1 MNLKDFRPDLPD
13 FNEDEEQPE
22 KKYDMGTEAPAYD
35 PDINH
40 IKIEKLSKKITLISV
55 LLPCLLGIIIF
66 FAYLDMRGKVAD
78 ANLNKQTE
86 VEKISQ
92 QFQEQLS
99 ALDVKAEKNRF
110 DLESMDKK
118 TVGMEGQI
126 AKLTTSKADSA
137 GINDQLAK
145 IDTRVT
151 NNTNQNKL
159 TLQAIERVNKEL
171 LSSQAGIQSELDKNI
186 KQTKEDLSAFKKGLD
201 SKLAALGNYDQQ
213 LGELQKDLSLM
224 DKKLKKME
232 QDSLSQAKLDEK
244 IRSLREELNANIT
257 KLDKQV
263 QGLDLKLTTN
273 ISRLQKELDAAS
285 NTSSSPLP
293 QKTQVSEPVKPK
305 PQVNIDSSTPSSI
318 KQKPLTD

>member
-1 MNLKDFRPDLPD
+1 MNLKDFRPDIPD
-13 FNEDEEQPE
+13 FNEDEELPE
-22 KKYDMGTEAPAYD
+22 KKYDMGTETPDYH

-40 IKIEKLSKKITLISV
+40 LQIEKLSRRITLISI
-55 LLPCLLGIIIF
+55 LLPCLMAIIIF

-118 TVGMEGQI
+118 TVGIEGQI
-126 AKLTTSKADSA
+126 AKLTASKADSA
-137 GINDQLAK
+137 AIKDQLTK
-145 IDTRVT
+145 IDTQVS
-151 NNTNQNKL
+151 NNSSQNKL
-159 TLQAIERVNKEL
+159 TLQTIERVNKEL

-186 KQTKEDLSAFKKGLD
+186 KLMKEDLSAFKKGLD

-232 QDSLSQAKLDEK
+232 QDSLSKAKLDEK
-244 IRSLREELNANIT
+244 IRLLKEELTTSII

-273 ISRLQKELDAAS
+273 ISRLQKDIDAL
-285 NTSSSPLP
+285 NPSSSPVP
-293 QKTQVSEPVKPK
+293 QKSPVSEPVKPK
-305 PQVNIDSSTPSSI
+305 PQVNIDSSNPSAI

>member
-40 IKIEKLSKKITLISV
+40 IRIEKLSKKITLISV
-55 LLPCLLGIIIF
+55 LLPCLMGIIIF

-86 VEKISQ
+86 VDKISL

-118 TVGMEGQI
+118 TVGIESQI

-137 GINDQLAK
+137 GINEQLTK
-145 IDTRVT
+145 LDTRVA
-151 NNTNQNKL
+151 NNSNQNKL
-159 TLQAIERVNKEL
+159 TLQSIERVNKEL
-171 LSSQAGIQSELDKNI
+171 LSSQTKIQTELNQDI
-186 KQTKEDLSAFKKGLD
+186 KQINEEISSFKKGFD

-232 QDSLSQAKLDEK
+232 QESLSQVKLDEK
-244 IRSLREELNANIT
+244 IKFLREELNSHIT
-257 KLDKQV
+257 KLDKQI
-263 QGLDLKLTTN
+263 QNLDLKLTT
-273 ISRLQKELDAAS
+273 RLQKDLDKS
-285 NTSSSPLP
+285 NTTPS
-293 QKTQVSEPVKPK
+293 QVSPKIPPSEPLKPK
-305 PQVNIDSSTPSSI
+305 PQVNIDSSNPSPI
-318 KQKPLTD
+318 KQKSLTD

>member
-13 FNEDEEQPE
+13 FNEDEDLPE
-22 KKYDMGTEAPAYD
+22 KKYDMGIETPAYH
-35 PDINH
+35 PDTNH
-40 IKIEKLSKKITLISV
+40 IKIEKLSRRITLISV
-55 LLPCLLGIIIF
+55 LLPCLMGVIIF

-78 ANLNKQTE
+78 ANLNKQSE

-118 TVGMEGQI
+118 NLGIEGQI

-137 GINDQLAK
+137 AIKDQLTK
-145 IDTRVT
+145 LDTQVS
-151 NNTNQNKL
+151 NNSSQNKL
-159 TLQAIERVNKEL
+159 TLQTIERVNKEL

-186 KQTKEDLSAFKKGLD
+186 KQIKEDLSAFKKGLD

-213 LGELQKDLSLM
+213 LGDLQKDLSLM
-224 DKKLKKME
+224 DKKLKKLE

-244 IRSLREELNANIT
+244 IRLLREELTTNLT
-257 KLDKQV
+257 KLDRQV
-263 QGLDLKLTTN
+263 QNLDLKLTTN
-273 ISRLQKELDAAS
+273 LSRLQKDVDAL
-285 NTSSSPLP
+285 NTPSSSGS
-293 QKTQVSEPVKPK
+293 QKIPVSEPVKPK
-305 PQVNIDSSTPSSI
+305 PQVNIDSSNPSTI
-318 KQKPLTD
+318 KQKALTD

>member
-13 FNEDEEQPE
+13 FNEEEEQPE
-22 KKYDMGTEAPAYD
+22 KTYDMGTEAPAYG
-35 PDINH
+35 PDANH
-40 IKIEKLSKKITLISV
+40 IKIERLSRKITLIPV

-66 FAYLDMRGKVAD
+66 FAYLDMRGKVTD

-118 TVGMEGQI
+118 TVGIEGQI

-137 GINDQLAK
+137 GINEQLTK
-145 IDTRVT
+145 LDTRVA
-151 NNTNQNKL
+151 NNSNQNKL
-159 TLQAIERVNKEL
+159 TLQSIERVNKEL
-171 LSSQAGIQSELDKNI
+171 LSSQTKIQTELNQDI
-186 KQTKEDLSAFKKGLD
+186 KHMKEELSSFKKGFD

-213 LGELQKDLSLM
+213 LGELQKDVSLM
-224 DKKLKKME
+224 DKKLKKIE
-232 QDSLSQAKLDEK
+232 QESLSQARLDEK
-244 IRSLREELNANIT
+244 IKFLREELNSHIT

-263 QGLDLKLTTN
+263 QNLDLKLTT
-273 ISRLQKELDAAS
+273 RLQKDLDNS
-285 NTSSSPLP
+285 NTTPS
-293 QKTQVSEPVKPK
+293 QVSPKIPASEPLKPK
-305 PQVNIDSSTPSSI
+305 PQVNIDSSNPSTI
-318 KQKPLTD
+318 KQKSLTD

>member
-40 IKIEKLSKKITLISV
+40 IKIEKLSKKITLISI
-55 LLPCLLGIIIF
+55 LLPCLMGVIIF

-118 TVGMEGQI
+118 NIGIEGQI

-137 GINDQLAK
+137 AIKDQLTK
-145 IDTRVT
+145 LDTQVS
-151 NNTNQNKL
+151 NNSNQNKL
-159 TLQAIERVNKEL
+159 TLQSIERV
-171 LSSQAGIQSELDKNI
+171 
-186 KQTKEDLSAFKKGLD
+186 
-201 SKLAALGNYDQQ
+201 
-213 LGELQKDLSLM
+213 
-224 DKKLKKME
+224 
-232 QDSLSQAKLDEK
+232 
-244 IRSLREELNANIT
+244 
-257 KLDKQV
+257 
-263 QGLDLKLTTN
+263 
-273 ISRLQKELDAAS
+273 
-285 NTSSSPLP
+285 
-293 QKTQVSEPVKPK
+293 
-305 PQVNIDSSTPSSI
+305 
-318 KQKPLTD
+318 

>member
-22 KKYDMGTEAPAYD
+22 KKYDMGTEAPDYG

-40 IKIEKLSKKITLISV
+40 IKIEKLSKKISLISV
-55 LLPCLLGIIIF
+55 LLPCLMGIIIF

-118 TVGMEGQI
+118 TVGIEGQI

-137 GINDQLAK
+137 GINEQLTK
-145 IDTRVT
+145 LDTRVA
-151 NNTNQNKL
+151 NNSNQNKL
-159 TLQAIERVNKEL
+159 TLQSIERVNKEL
-171 LSSQAGIQSELDKNI
+171 LSSQSKIQTELNQDI
-186 KQTKEDLSAFKKGLD
+186 KQMKEELSSFKKGFD

-213 LGELQKDLSLM
+213 LGELQKNLSLM
-224 DKKLKKME
+224 DKKQKKME
-232 QDSLSQAKLDEK
+232 QESLSQARLDEK
-244 IRSLREELNANIT
+244 IKFLREELNSHIT

-263 QGLDLKLTTN
+263 QNLDLKLTT
-273 ISRLQKELDAAS
+273 RLQKDLDNS
-285 NTSSSPLP
+285 NTTPS
-293 QKTQVSEPVKPK
+293 QVSPKIPASEPLKPK
-305 PQVNIDSSTPSSI
+305 PQVNIDSSNPSTI
-318 KQKPLTD
+318 KQKSLTD

>member
-13 FNEDEEQPE
+13 FNEDEEQPQ
-22 KKYDMGTEAPAYD
+22 KKYDMEIEAPVYA

-55 LLPCLLGIIIF
+55 LLPCLLAIIIF

-118 TVGMEGQI
+118 TVGIEGQL
-126 AKLTTSKADSA
+126 AKLTTTKADST
-137 GINDQLAK
+137 GINEQLSK
-145 IDTRVT
+145 LDTRVA
-151 NNTNQNKL
+151 NNSNQNKL
-159 TLQAIERVNKEL
+159 TLQSIERVNKEL
-171 LSSQAGIQSELDKNI
+171 LSSQTKIQTELNQDI
-186 KQTKEDLSAFKKGLD
+186 KQMKEELSIFKKGFD

-213 LGELQKDLSLM
+213 IGELQKDTSLM

-232 QDSLSQAKLDEK
+232 QESLSQARLDERIK
-244 IRSLREELNANIT
+244 FLREELNSHIT

-263 QGLDLKLTTN
+263 QNLDLKLTT
-273 ISRLQKELDAAS
+273 RLQKDMDNL
-285 NTSSSPLP
+285 NTTPS
-293 QKTQVSEPVKPK
+293 QVSPKIPASEPLKPK
-305 PQVNIDSSTPSSI
+305 PQVNIDSSNPSTI
-318 KQKPLTD
+318 KQKSLTD

>member
-1 MNLKDFRPDLPD
+1 MNLKDFRPDLPA

-22 KKYDMGTEAPAYD
+22 KKYDMGIEAPDYG

-40 IKIEKLSKKITLISV
+40 IKIEKLSKKISLISV
-55 LLPCLLGIIIF
+55 LLPCLMGIIIF

-118 TVGMEGQI
+118 TVGIEGQI

-137 GINDQLAK
+137 GINEQLTK
-145 IDTRVT
+145 LDTRVA
-151 NNTNQNKL
+151 NNSNQNKL
-159 TLQAIERVNKEL
+159 TLQSIERVNKEL
-171 LSSQAGIQSELDKNI
+171 LSSQSKIQTELNQDI
-186 KQTKEDLSAFKKGLD
+186 KQMKEELSSFKKGFD

-213 LGELQKDLSLM
+213 LGELQKNLSLM
-224 DKKLKKME
+224 DKKLKKIE
-232 QDSLSQAKLDEK
+232 QESLSQAKLDEK
-244 IRSLREELNANIT
+244 IKFLREELNSHIT

-263 QGLDLKLTTN
+263 QNLDLKLTT
-273 ISRLQKELDAAS
+273 RLQKDLDNS
-285 NTSSSPLP
+285 NTTPS
-293 QKTQVSEPVKPK
+293 QVSPKIPASEPLKPK
-305 PQVNIDSSTPSSI
+305 PQVNIDSSNPSTI
-318 KQKPLTD
+318 KQKSLTD

>member
-1 MNLKDFRPDLPD
+1 MNLKDFRPGLPD
-13 FNEDEEQPE
+13 FNEDGEQPE
-22 KKYDMGTEAPAYD
+22 NKYTEMGTEAPDYH

-40 IKIEKLSKKITLISV
+40 IKLETLSKRITLISV
-55 LLPCLLGIIIF
+55 LLPCLMGIIIF
-66 FAYLDMRGKVAD
+66 FAYLDMRGKLTS

-118 TVGMEGQI
+118 TVGIEGQI

-137 GINDQLAK
+137 AIKDQLAK
-145 IDTRVT
+145 LDTQVS
-151 NNTNQNKL
+151 NNSNQNKL
-159 TLQAIERVNKEL
+159 TLQSIERVNKEL
-171 LSSQAGIQSELDKNI
+171 LSSQTKIQTELNQDI
-186 KQTKEDLSAFKKGLD
+186 KQMKEEFSSFKKGFD

-213 LGELQKDLSLM
+213 IGELQKDASLM

-232 QDSLSQAKLDEK
+232 QESLSQAKLDEK
-244 IRSLREELNANIT
+244 IKFLREELNSHIT

-263 QGLDLKLTTN
+263 QNLDLKLTTN
-273 ISRLQKELDAAS
+273 LSRLQKDLDNS
-285 NTSSSPLP
+285 NT
-293 QKTQVSEPVKPK
+293 K
-305 PQVNIDSSTPSSI
+305 I
-318 KQKPLTD
+318 

>member
-1 MNLKDFRPDLPD
+1 MNLKDFRPDLPA

-22 KKYDMGTEAPAYD
+22 KKYDMGIEAPDYG

-40 IKIEKLSKKITLISV
+40 IKIEKLSKKISLISV
-55 LLPCLLGIIIF
+55 LLPCLMGIIIF

-118 TVGMEGQI
+118 TVGIEGQI

-137 GINDQLAK
+137 GINEQLTK
-145 IDTRVT
+145 LDTRVA
-151 NNTNQNKL
+151 NNSNQNKL
-159 TLQAIERVNKEL
+159 TLQSIERVNKEL
-171 LSSQAGIQSELDKNI
+171 LSSQSKIQTELNQDI
-186 KQTKEDLSAFKKGLD
+186 KQMKEELSSFKKGFD

-213 LGELQKDLSLM
+213 LGELQKNLSLM
-224 DKKLKKME
+224 DKKQKKME
-232 QDSLSQAKLDEK
+232 QESLSQARLDEK
-244 IRSLREELNANIT
+244 IKFLREELNSHIT

-263 QGLDLKLTTN
+263 QNLDLKLTT
-273 ISRLQKELDAAS
+273 RLQKDLDNS
-285 NTSSSPLP
+285 NTTPS
-293 QKTQVSEPVKPK
+293 QVSPKIPASEPLKPK
-305 PQVNIDSSTPSSI
+305 PQVNIDSSNPSTI
-318 KQKPLTD
+318 KQKSLTD

>member
-13 FNEDEEQPE
+13 FNEDEKQPE
-22 KKYDMGTEAPAYD
+22 KKYDMGIEAPD
-35 PDINH
+35 CHPDINH
-40 IKIEKLSKKITLISV
+40 IKIETLSKRITLISI
-55 LLPCLLGIIIF
+55 LLPCLMGIIIF

-126 AKLTTSKADSA
+126 AKLTTSKADGA
-137 GINDQLAK
+137 AIKDQLAK
-145 IDTRVT
+145 LDTQVS
-151 NNTNQNKL
+151 NNANQNKL

-186 KQTKEDLSAFKKGLD
+186 KQMKEDLSTFKKGLD

-232 QDSLSQAKLDEK
+232 LDSLSQVKLDEK
-244 IRSLREELNANIT
+244 IRLLREELNTSIT

-263 QGLDLKLTTN
+263 QSLDLKLTTN
-273 ISRLQKELDAAS
+273 ISRLQKDIDAS
-285 NTSSSPLP
+285 NPSSSPVP
-293 QKTQVSEPVKPK
+293 QKTPVSEPVKPK
-305 PQVNIDSSTPSSI
+305 PQVNIDTSNPATI
-318 KQKPLTD
+318 KQKVLTD